1 MDMNLIGFI
10 QPDKLRHFQPINR
23 FFRLR
28 RSMSWLSVCHRGFS
42 TMNKDTKSV
51 TQCEQFIYIMEKL
64 VRK

>member
-28 RSMSWLSVCHRGFS
+28 RSMSWLSVCHSGFS
-42 TMNKDTKSV
+42 TMNKDWPQKVKMSNPV
-51 TQCEQFIYIMEKL
+51 
-64 VRK
+64 